1 MAKRGR
7 PATAR
12 DAEQALLSKWGD
24 GSLKERGKRG
34 MELASL
40 RAVDRVSALIDS
52 ENPQIALAASRE
64 ILARV
69 YGMPKQSMELA
80 VTDTTQAHL
89 TALQAIQERARAR
102 LEAQTL
108 EPLPDHTNEQLQRKP
123 EISENTG
130 VLPTSD

>member
-7 PATAR
+7 PAKAR
-12 DAEQALLSKWGD
+12 NLERDLLQAWGE

-34 MELASL
+34 LELASL
-40 RAVDRVSALIDS
+40 RAVERISALVDS
-52 ENPQIALAASRE
+52 DNPQISLAASRE
-64 ILARV
+64 ILSRV

-102 LEAQTL
+102 LEAQTI
-108 EPLPDHTNEQLQRKP
+108 EPLPDDTNQHVHEHEQV
-123 EISENTG
+123 SENTG